1 MDLILVYRM
10 VILDIIIMLFLL
22 AYGLYCKNYDENS
35 AKFIPFAIIC
45 LIYTIFGLITEITV
59 NSTSISPKVNDI
71 CHIFYFTF
79 GLLFS
84 YVYFKYVLELVVSQ
98 KALKIVLVLAAI
110 ISGICIITMVFADIE
125 YVQGAG
131 TRYSQGVG
139 PTLCYALGFLFII
152 ISDVIIV
159 IKKKSIDNSV
169 WYALLPITFVA
180 IVLLI
185 VQIVYPL
192 FLFSESAIVLVCLG
206 AFFAIEDPVGR
217 FKKTSELYYNYA
229 YVDGLTGLN
238 NRRAYG
244 EELNKLK
251 DDIPSDIICISMD
264 INGLKSINDNVGHEA
279 GDELISEAARLVNET
294 FGQYGKLFRTGG
306 DEFYGLIRTN
316 NAEYNAALEKL
327 NSLCDSWTGKY
338 SDTMRISVGAS
349 FKEDIQNNNIMDMI
363 MLADKRMYAVK
374 ADYYRA
380 KGVDRRGQAAAHK
393 ALCNLYAKILR
404 INVSN
409 DTFTVVNMDVSEQT
423 KEKGYADSI
432 SAWLKSFGESGQ
444 VHPEDLDEYLKYTD
458 LNYMREY
465 FASNKTSLHIF
476 YRRKFGE
483 EFKQVMM
490 EIIPADDY
498 RNDNQSL
505 FLYVKNIER

>member
-22 AYGLYCKNYDENS
+22 AYGLYCRNFDDNS
-35 AKFIPFAIIC
+35 AKFIPFAVIC
-45 LIYTIFGLITEITV
+45 LTYTIFGLITEITV
-59 NSTSISPKVNDI
+59 NSTTLPPKVNDI

-84 YVYFKYVLELVVSQ
+84 YVYFKYVLELVVS
-98 KALKIVLVLAAI
+98 KKVLKVALIFAGIL
-110 ISGICIITMVFADIE
+110 SGVCILIMMFADIE

-139 PTLCYALGFLFII
+139 PTLCYALGFLLII
-152 ISDVIIV
+152 ISDVIIIV
-159 IKKKSIDNSV
+159 KKKSIENSV

-229 YVDGLTGLN
+229 YVDGLTGLY
-238 NRRAYG
+238 NRRSYG
-244 EELNKLK
+244 EELNKLREN
-251 DDIPSDIICISMD
+251 IPSDTVCISMD
-264 INGLKSINDNVGHEA
+264 LNGLKNTNDTLGHEA
-279 GDELISEAARLVNET
+279 GDELIKEGARLVSET

-306 DEFYGLIRTN
+306 DEFYGIIR
-316 NAEYNAALEKL
+316 ASKEEYNAALERF
-327 NSLCDSWTGKY
+327 NSLCDAWAGKY
-338 SDTMRISVGAS
+338 GSTIKISVGAS
-349 FKEDIQNNNIMDMI
+349 FAEDAKDSIMDMI
-363 MLADKRMYAVK
+363 MIADKRMYAAK
-374 ADYYRA
+374 AEYYKSR
-380 KGVDRRGQAAAHK
+380 GVDRRGQAAVHK

-404 INVSN
+404 INVTD
-409 DTFTVVNMDVSEQT
+409 DTFSVVNMDVSEQT
-423 KEKGYADSI
+423 KEKGYSDTI
-432 SAWLKSFGESGQ
+432 SSWLRSFGETGH
-444 VHPEDLDEYLKYTD
+444 VHPDDLDEYFKYTD
-458 LNYMREY
+458 LDYMRDY

-476 YRRKFGE
+476 YRRIFDD

-498 RNDNQSL
+498 SDDNQSL
-505 FLYVKNIER
+505 FLYVKNIEK